1 MKGVHGWANSV
12 TSSTPH
18 SKGTAHLVAPHRH
31 RRGWLER
38 RRTSRRGRFELAL
51 IGGGAIALGLAGTL
65 PGESPRNTMLLLV
78 LSGMAMTIIAR
89 VVGFAPALATAFFAP
104 LVIALTDPMWT
115 LGNTIDDFTLANE
128 SEATFATFLAAA
140 VLGLLLR
147 RLHRKRT
154 RSARHHWSTASQP

>member
-1 MKGVHGWANSV
+1 
-12 TSSTPH
+12 
-18 SKGTAHLVAPHRH
+18 
-31 RRGWLER
+31 
-38 RRTSRRGRFELAL
+38 
-51 IGGGAIALGLAGTL
+51 
-65 PGESPRNTMLLLV
+65 MLLLV